1 MATRSVK
8 WTMSAETEKKAASAQ
23 TRIAQCAAVTVRAH
37 CAKTTTSTRH
47 GHTDYA
53 EFRRLPLPVIRCRAR
68 TWEQNTPS
76 FQRKPGVGVEMGGIE
91 PEWRNCN
98 EKRGYAPFCAT
109 PASLV
114 VTHAHMQTMERYS
127 HLTEHLPHF
136 LDGRTTV
143 FSSLVL
149 CGASAL

>member
-91 PEWRNCN
+91 PAPRNC
-98 EKRGYAPFCAT
+98 KDFTLIDGFCAT
-109 PASLV
+109 
-114 VTHAHMQTMERYS
+114 
-127 HLTEHLPHF
+127 
-136 LDGRTTV
+136 
-143 FSSLVL
+143 
-149 CGASAL
+149 